1 MELNQILSVSGGG
14 AAPDGTTLLLSD
26 DEVRRS
32 CDMAAMV
39 DAIEA
44 ALGDAPGPQL
54 AMPPRSNLAVEG
66 TFFRVMPAITSR
78 AGVLG
83 LKMLHGSFERGVR
96 YLVVLCDIETGAVTS
111 VLDAAYLTAARTGA
125 TAGLA
130 TRHLAREDAA
140 TVGVIGAGLEAE
152 TNLAAVAAVRKIQS
166 VKVFSPRSL
175 RREAFAERMAA
186 ELDIEVVPVDTAQAA
201 VAAMDVVVVAT
212 NTGSGG
218 PVALRGEWIEPGQHI
233 VSIGS
238 TTPSLREIDVPTFT
252 RADAV
257 VFDAPADAVASE
269 SGDVLAWRE
278 LDGEAVSAVP
288 TVTELLRAEV
298 PGRRR
303 ADDVT
308 VFKSI
313 GAATQDLAGA
323 VAVCERARAL
333 KIGTEVRSVAVLK
346 TF

>member
-1 MELNQILSVSGGG
+1 MELQQVPTVGGG
-14 AAPDGTTLLLSD
+14 AASEGTTLLLSD

-32 CDMAAMV
+32 CDMAAIV

-54 AMPPRSNLAVEG
+54 ALPPRSNLAVEG
-66 TFFRVMPAITSR
+66 TFFRVMPAIMSR

-83 LKMLHGSFERGVR
+83 LKMFHGSFERGVR
-96 YLVVLCDIETGAVTS
+96 YLVVLCDIETGVVAS
-111 VLDAAYLTAARTGA
+111 MLDAAYLTAARTGA
-125 TAGLA
+125 TSGVA
-130 TRHLAREDAA
+130 TRHLAREDAT
-140 TVGVIGAGLEAE
+140 TVGVIGAGVEAE
-152 TNLAAVAAVRKIQS
+152 TNLAAVAAVRRIERA
-166 VKVFSPRSL
+166 KVFSPRPS
-175 RREAFAERMAA
+175 RRAAFAERMGAA
-186 ELDIEVVPVDTAQAA
+186 LGIEVVPVDTAQAA
-201 VAAMDVVVVAT
+201 VAATDVVVAAT
-212 NTGSGG
+212 NTGAGG

-238 TTPSLREIDVPTFT
+238 TMPSRRELDVPIFT

-257 VFDAPADAVASE
+257 VFDVQADTVAAE

-278 LDGEAVSAVP
+278 LDGQAVSAVP
-288 TVTELLRAEV
+288 TLTELLRAEV

-313 GAATQDLAGA
+313 GAATQDLAAA

-333 KIGTEVRSVAVLK
+333 KIGTSVRSIADLK